1 MLHKNFL
8 KPLMLVPL
16 VFILMGNSGC
26 DTEEERRSGRH
37 LKRSASFL
45 GIDAAMIKVN
55 DNIQIDLKGMLN
67 NQYLEAVNNSEYF
80 ISVDRFNPVSF
91 TDKMNSMVGTFNTNF
106 SVLAP
111 NTTSSVCTKDLPD
124 TLISGSATDFEMTL
138 SGGLSIGLG
147 GLTGGLITGANVSVE
162 RMVMSLDLHAFEPL
176 TFTHTGASV
185 SRKGIKSDFSGGLN
199 LNLFG
204 LTFNPSV
211 SVPDEFASVTKKTLS
226 TTINSL
232 GSKIEQL
239 EFEGALEPWS
249 ARVYAE
255 NDSHVLINA
264 GRKHGLKVGDY
275 LWISNMDYEWEGDK
289 IPCESPLRFQRP
301 RQNVEDPLA
310 VVEIVSLGL
319 DNASAKVIRET
330 QFVDIEEGAKAFVLK
345 LQEEE

>member
-1 MLHKNFL
+1 
-8 KPLMLVPL
+8 
-16 VFILMGNSGC
+16 
-26 DTEEERRSGRH
+26 
-37 LKRSASFL
+37 
-45 GIDAAMIKVN
+45 
-55 DNIQIDLKGMLN
+55 
-67 NQYLEAVNNSEYF
+67 
-80 ISVDRFNPVSF
+80 
-91 TDKMNSMVGTFNTNF
+91 
-106 SVLAP
+106 
-111 NTTSSVCTKDLPD
+111 
-124 TLISGSATDFEMTL
+124 
-138 SGGLSIGLG
+138 
-147 GLTGGLITGANVSVE
+147 VSVE
-162 RMVMSLDLHAFEPL
+162 KMVMSLDLHAFEPL

-185 SRKGIKSDFSGGLN
+185 SRKGVKSDFSGGLN

-211 SVPDEFASVTKKTLS
+211 SVPDEFASVTKRTLR

-232 GSKIEQL
+232 GRQIEQL

-264 GRKHGLKVGDY
+264 GRKHGLRVGDY
-275 LWISNMDYEWEGDK
+275 LWISNMDYEWDGDK

-301 RQNVEDPLA
+301 RQNMEDPLA

-345 LQEEE
+345 LKEENN

>member
-1 MLHKNFL
+1 MLHEKFL
-8 KPLMLVPL
+8 KSLVLVPFI
-16 VFILMGNSGC
+16 FILMGNSGC

-55 DNIQIDLKGMLN
+55 DDIQIDLKGMLN

-91 TDKMNSMVGTFNTNF
+91 TDKMNSMASTFNTDF
-106 SVLAP
+106 TILVP
-111 NTTSSVCTKDLPD
+111 NTTSSVCTNDLPD

-176 TFTHTGASV
+176 TF
-185 SRKGIKSDFSGGLN
+185 SGGLN

-211 SVPDEFASVTKKTLS
+211 SVPDEFASVTKRTLR
-226 TTINSL
+226 TTIDSL
-232 GSKIEQL
+232 GSQIEQL

-345 LQEEE
+345 LQEEDE